1 MVYAPSV
8 SDSYGGD
15 AFPALTDAI
24 YEYNQSKTEE
34 NENAIKMSLAIIIY
48 AIQSAASI
56 LKEPFD
62 FSR

>member
-1 MVYAPSV
+1 MIYAPSV

-34 NENAIKMSLAIIIY
+34 NKDAIKMSLSIIIY
-48 AIQSAASI
+48 SVQSAISI